1 MTPRAERCTFHTLA
15 GALATRTRNTP
26 GATECVSR
34 YSPAIRCLRSP
45 ALQKMS
51 GTPFA
56 AAHALTRRA
65 NRPAIRIRCVS
76 SSRSSLPP
84 YSRRHQVRN
93 PPGLTPIG
101 NQAFSTTRSTQS

>member
-15 GALATRTRNTP
+15 GAFAARIKNTP
-26 GATECVSR
+26 GATEFSSR

-45 ALQKMS
+45 ALQKIT

-56 AAHALTRRA
+56 AAQALTRRA

-76 SSRSSLPP
+76 SSWSSLPC
-84 YSRRHQVRN
+84 SRRHQHRN
-93 PPGLTPIG
+93 PPGLWPIG
-101 NQAFSTTRSTQS
+101 KNAFSTTRSTQS